1 MRVNWNYIKSIV
13 LVSIIVFLYSFASV
27 KNDRR
32 NISGIDVNFTGNN
45 NLFITEEAVNKLL
58 IQNEDSITTMA
69 KETLDLNG
77 LETALKSNPMIKT
90 AEVYLTVNGEVTADV
105 EQRTPIA
112 RVNTNAAYYI
122 DEDGAYMPLSEN
134 RSARVPLVTGQVFKN
149 DLKNI
154 YTIAKKIQSDEFL
167 KTHVVEIIQHDDQA
181 ITLLTRKLDLSVYL
195 GQLNRLDAKVKNFK
209 AFYQKA
215 RKDEVLQDYKT
226 VNLQFENQV
235 VCTKH

>member
-77 LETALKSNPMIKT
+77 LEAALKSNPMIKT
-90 AEVYLTVNGEVTADV
+90 AEVYLTVNGEVTANV

>member
-1 MRVNWNYIKSIV
+1 M
-13 LVSIIVFLYSFASV
+13 FLYSFASV